1 MSLLSLA
8 CSLAAFVAPLPRAGR
23 ARRAAVHCS
32 AEAAT
37 VAIITGGSGGIG
49 LATAHRLAEKG
60 FDCVLAYGSND
71 EQAASARSELEAA
84 HDVRVRTVRGDLTQD
99 ESRTA
104 TVAEVFRVVDEEL
117 SGKVG
122 AFVHAAGFFADDL
135 LSHHF
140 VGAVE
145 SFEIYDAYQSIY
157 PKAFVNFAEGCVTR
171 MEDGQGKIVCVSNP
185 GCNHMQ
191 TPRVGYDMPGQG
203 KATMEFVVRMYA
215 RRLAERKICVNAV
228 SPGYT
233 DTKEWNKA
241 RLAMGQGDIELGRQ
255 RLDDKMLSRSPMKR
269 WADADEIA
277 QSISF
282 LCSEQSGLITG
293 HTLPVDGGLHMT

>member
-1 MSLLSLA
+1 MRLALLSLLPA

-32 AEAAT
+32 AEAEAAT

-117 SGKVG
+117 SGKV
-122 AFVHAAGFFADDL
+122 A
-135 LSHHF
+135 
-140 VGAVE
+140 
-145 SFEIYDAYQSIY
+145 
-157 PKAFVNFAEGCVTR
+157 
-171 MEDGQGKIVCVSNP
+171 P
-185 GCNHMQ
+185 GPSPSTLHPHPPPSPSPLTAHP
-191 TPRVGYDMPGQG
+191 TP
-203 KATMEFVVRMYA
+203 
-215 RRLAERKICVNAV
+215 
-228 SPGYT
+228 SP
-233 DTKEWNKA
+233 
-241 RLAMGQGDIELGRQ
+241 
-255 RLDDKMLSRSPMKR
+255 
-269 WADADEIA
+269 
-277 QSISF
+277 
-282 LCSEQSGLITG
+282 
-293 HTLPVDGGLHMT
+293 

>member
-1 MSLLSLA
+1 MRLALLSLLPA

-99 ESRTA
+99 ESRTE

-122 AFVHAAGFFADDL
+122 AFV
-135 LSHHF
+135 
-140 VGAVE
+140 
-145 SFEIYDAYQSIY
+145 
-157 PKAFVNFAEGCVTR
+157 R
-171 MEDGQGKIVCVSNP
+171 
-185 GCNHMQ
+185 
-191 TPRVGYDMPGQG
+191 
-203 KATMEFVVRMYA
+203 
-215 RRLAERKICVNAV
+215 
-228 SPGYT
+228 
-233 DTKEWNKA
+233 
-241 RLAMGQGDIELGRQ
+241 
-255 RLDDKMLSRSPMKR
+255 
-269 WADADEIA
+269 
-277 QSISF
+277 
-282 LCSEQSGLITG
+282 
-293 HTLPVDGGLHMT
+293 

>member
-1 MSLLSLA
+1 MRFALVMLCLA

-32 AEAAT
+32 AEAAA

-99 ESRTA
+99 ESRTE

-122 AFVHAAGFFADDL
+122 ALRTLTLTPARALALAPTLTRWAPSCTRPASSPTTCSATTL
-135 LSHHF
+135 LARST
-140 VGAVE
+140 A
-145 SFEIYDAYQSIY
+145 STST
-157 PKAFVNFAEGCVTR
+157 TR
-171 MEDGQGKIVCVSNP
+171 TSRS
-185 GCNHMQ
+185 
-191 TPRVGYDMPGQG
+191 TPRRLS
-203 KATMEFVVRMYA
+203 TL
-215 RRLAERKICVNAV
+215 RRVA
-228 SPGYT
+228 
-233 DTKEWNKA
+233 
-241 RLAMGQGDIELGRQ
+241 
-255 RLDDKMLSRSPMKR
+255 
-269 WADADEIA
+269 
-277 QSISF
+277 
-282 LCSEQSGLITG
+282 
-293 HTLPVDGGLHMT
+293 